1 MLSHTHIV
9 LGVSASLALID
20 PTNKAQRLVVI
31 GAAAVGSIT
40 PYFDTL
46 SY

>member
-20 PTNKAQRLVVI
+20 PTNKAQSLEI
-31 GAAAVGSIT
+31 GRAHV
-40 PYFDTL
+40 
-46 SY
+46 